1 MKPKIRKKQENLN
14 GNFGAA
20 RVQGKRETLD
30 FSKNILYKPGLKI
43 PDPNLGFTRLVEAYN
58 TTDDPKLKLFLKDQL
73 KRRKAATTPPEVKP
87 CERPISEFWEMVSRV
102 R

>member
-1 MKPKIRKKQENLN
+1 MITVRKKQENLN

-20 RVQGKRETLD
+20 RVQGKRESLD
-30 FSKNILYKPGLKI
+30 LSEKILNKKDLRI
-43 PDPNLGFTRLVEAYN
+43 PQRDEAFTRLELAYN

-73 KRRKAATTPPEVKP
+73 KRRKAATTPPKVKP
-87 CERPISEFWEMVSRV
+87 NERPVSEFWQMVSQV

>member
-1 MKPKIRKKQENLN
+1 VITVRKKQENLN

-20 RVQGKRETLD
+20 RVQGKRESLD
-30 FSKNILYKPGLKI
+30 LSEKILNKKDLRI
-43 PDPNLGFTRLVEAYN
+43 PQRDEAFTRLELAYN

-73 KRRKAATTPPEVKP
+73 KRRKAATTPPKVKP
-87 CERPISEFWEMVSRV
+87 NERPVSEFWQMVSQV